1 MKNFNNIKF
10 QGKFRNYQQRVLD
23 NSKQYLKNNKI
34 HIVAAPGSG
43 KTILGLEL
51 IRRLNAPCIVL
62 SPTNTIRY
70 QWGDRFESMYLPKD
84 SKIEDYV
91 SYDLND
97 VKLITSITYQGMHS
111 SINKIACNDE
121 EGNAIDYSQIDLF
134 KLINEYGIKTIC
146 VDEAHHLQNEW
157 QKALETFMKGLSPE
171 IKIIALTATP
181 PYDATPTEW
190 NRYIKVCGEIDE
202 EIFVTELVKAK
213 NLCPHQDYI
222 YLNYPTEEESILINK
237 HKENIVKCFDELKA
251 LTMFDEIP
259 NKVFETEKHNEN
271 VILNNIENYTAIFG
285 LLKKLEKPFD
295 EKKAKKCLQEIEY
308 KTDNETCEIALN
320 YLLTN
325 ELILSLDNKT
335 ILSNILKKY
344 CLLEINKVSIV
355 NNSKIEKSLLKSMGK
370 MESITKIVKCEFDN
384 LKENL
389 RLLVLTDFIRKKELT
404 KVGTNDLFNELSI
417 VSIFETIRRINTDIK
432 LGALSGS
439 LVILPTELETEVKT
453 LLGKNSSKLSTK
465 VLGETG
471 YSEFEFTLSNK
482 EKVAIV
488 GQLFEQGKINIIVGT
503 KSLLGEGWDS
513 PCINTLIM
521 ASFVGSFMLSNQMRG
536 RAIRTFKLDE
546 NKTANIWH
554 LVTLEPESQ
563 EETSTTKT
571 AQEKTSSETTN
582 DNSKDKEKTVESTN
596 TSTPTTK
603 VECTE
608 ETSSDYK
615 TLKRRFSC
623 FVGPHYTEKS
633 IESGIERISIL
644 KDSYTKETVNN
655 VNTAMEEMSRN
666 RHELADKWNIGNKAG
681 IMYMK
686 ASIPKALSPT
696 PLGIMNIFVPT
707 LMLAIV
713 YIATSFIIPNILSSI
728 FFKFISHA
736 ISIGSLVL
744 FMFYAIRTI
753 ILSVPRLFIP
763 YIAKNIK
770 TALELNKLINTNGKL
785 KFKTNIAKKAID
797 ITAIMDNIK
806 EQKVVLDTIG
816 EFFSPINEPRYVL
829 IKSFNKFKFYKFSYQ
844 IPTLLSPNKESV
856 DIVKKQLR
864 ILYPFEL
871 IYANTPKNTKTIIKC
886 KKNSYIKATSPK
898 IEQKQTS

>member
-10 QGKFRNYQQRVLD
+10 QGTFRNYQQRVLD
-23 NSKQYLKNNKI
+23 NSKKYLKNNKI

-84 SKIEDYV
+84 SNVDDYI
-91 SYDLND
+91 SYDLNN

-111 SINKIACNDE
+111 SINKIACSDE
-121 EGNAIDYSQIDLF
+121 EGNTIDYSQIDLF

-171 IKIIALTATP
+171 IKVIALTATP

-222 YLNYPTEEESILINK
+222 YLNYPTEEESILIKK
-237 HKENIVKCFDELKA
+237 HKENIIKCFDELKT
-251 LTMFDEIP
+251 LTLFDDIP
-259 NKVFETEKHNEN
+259 DKIFETNKHNEK
-271 VILNNIENYTAIFG
+271 VILNSIESYTAVFG
-285 LLKKLEKPFD
+285 LFKKLEKTFN
-295 EKKAKKCLQEIEY
+295 EKKARKCVQTSDF
-308 KTDNETCEIALN
+308 KTDNETCETALN
-320 YLLTN
+320 FLLTN
-325 ELILSLDNKT
+325 ETLLSIDNKT
-335 ILSNILKKY
+335 ILLNILKKY
-344 CLLEINKVSIV
+344 GLLEKNKVSIV

-370 MESITKIVKCEFDN
+370 MESITKIVKCEYEN
-384 LKENL
+384 LKDNL
-389 RLLVLTDFIRKKELT
+389 RLLVLTDFIRKKEIT
-404 KVGTNDLFNELSI
+404 KIGTNELFNELSI

-439 LVILPTELETEVKT
+439 LVILPAELEPEVKT
-453 LLGKNSSKLSTK
+453 LLGENANKVTTK
-465 VLGETG
+465 PLGETG
-471 YSEFEFTLSNK
+471 YNEFEFSLSNK
-482 EKVAIV
+482 EKVAVI

-554 LVTLEPESQ
+554 LVTLEPETEDSTKENTSQ
-563 EETSTTKT
+563 ATSQTTTAKTSTEETTQATTASTQT
-571 AQEKTSSETTN
+571 
-582 DNSKDKEKTVESTN
+582 D
-596 TSTPTTK
+596 TPAK
-603 VECTE
+603 VECNE

-615 TLKRRFSC
+615 TLKRRFNC

-633 IESGIERISIL
+633 IESGISRISIL
-644 KDSYTKETVNN
+644 KDSYTKETVTS
-655 VNTAMEEMSRN
+655 VNTTMEEMARN
-666 RHELADKWNIGNKAG
+666 RHELASKWNVGNKSG

-686 ASIPKALSPT
+686 ASIPKKLSPT
-696 PLGIMNIFVPT
+696 GLGIINIFVPT
-707 LMLAIV
+707 LLLAIL
-713 YIATSFIIPNILSSI
+713 YIATSFVIPNIITSKFLG
-728 FFKFISHA
+728 FISYCLSVGA
-736 ISIGSLVL
+736 LVL
-744 FMFYAIRTI
+744 LIFYTIRTI
-753 ILSVPRLFIP
+753 IYCVPRL
-763 YIAKNIK
+763 YIAYVSKNIK
-770 TALELNKLINTNGKL
+770 SALEINELITTGGKL
-785 KFKTNIAKKAID
+785 KFRTNKTKKTID
-797 ITAIMDNIK
+797 ITAVMDNIK

-816 EFFSPINEPRYVL
+816 EFFSPIKEPRYVL
-829 IKSFNKFKFYKFSYQ
+829 IKTFCKIKLYKFSYQ
-844 IPTLLSPNKESV
+844 IPTLLSPNKETV
-856 DIVKKQLR
+856 DILKKQLK

-871 IYANTPKNTKTIIKC
+871 VYANTPSKVKVVLKC
-886 KKNSYIKATSPK
+886 QKHSYIKATGPK